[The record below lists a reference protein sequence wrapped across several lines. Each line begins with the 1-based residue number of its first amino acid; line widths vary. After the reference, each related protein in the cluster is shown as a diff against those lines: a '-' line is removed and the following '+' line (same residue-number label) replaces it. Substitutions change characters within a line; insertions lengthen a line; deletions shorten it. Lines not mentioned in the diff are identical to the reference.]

1 MEQAQ
6 KMAKVILIEVDGPP
20 REVELPHGLTGLQAA
35 VRGWIEGLASP
46 AEDGWVAYGNEEAK
60 IEGLFPNLLA
70 HALLVHLGGHDPAD
84 VLRGPVVLAG
94 QDEDGEQVDVPA
106 DLMGKL
112 EQAAV
117 EIAEQVK
124 AELGKRLIDP
134 RMN

>member
-35 VRGWIEGLASP
+35 VRGWIEGLPSP
-46 AEDGWVAYGNEEAK
+46 EGEGWVAYGNEEAK
-60 IEGLFPNLLA
+60 IEGMFPNLLA
-70 HALLVHLGGHDPAD
+70 HALLVHIAGHNPAD

-94 QDEDGEQVDVPA
+94 QDEDGEQVDIPA
-106 DLMGKL
+106 DLMERLMKAAL
-112 EQAAV
+112 EISA
-117 EIAEQVK
+117 QVK
-124 AELGKRLIDP
+124 EELGKRLIDP